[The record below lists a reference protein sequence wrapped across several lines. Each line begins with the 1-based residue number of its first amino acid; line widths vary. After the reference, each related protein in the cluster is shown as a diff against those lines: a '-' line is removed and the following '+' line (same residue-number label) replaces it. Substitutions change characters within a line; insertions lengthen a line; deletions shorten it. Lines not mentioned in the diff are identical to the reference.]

1 MLVPSVTRMI
11 VATMP
16 GYRRMCPARLMVRSV
31 DPRDRLSWMG
41 KRLTD
46 PAEVLAQRITERVV
60 AHLVEAIDINAIL
73 GRVDVNALLDRVDV
87 DALLDRVDV
96 DRLVQRTDLTALADR
111 LDVNSLVKR
120 IDMDALVEQ
129 TDLGAILARSSG
141 GVLSEALDALRSQ
154 AVGLDWFVDRWV
166 RRLLRQKR
174 PGPVAPGP
182 SAATAGP

>member
-1 MLVPSVTRMI
+1 
-11 VATMP
+11 
-16 GYRRMCPARLMVRSV
+16 MVGSV
-31 DPRDRLSWMG
+31 DPRDRLSWVG

-60 AHLVEAIDINAIL
+60 ALLVEAVDINAIL
-73 GRVDVNALLDRVDV
+73 DRVDVNALLDRVDV

-96 DRLVQRTDLTALADR
+96 DRLIQRADVAALADR
-111 LDVNSLVKR
+111 IDVNSLAKR

-129 TDLGAILARSSG
+129 TDLGAVIARSSG
-141 GVLSEALDALRSQ
+141 GVLSEALDAVRSQ
-154 AVGLDWFVDRWV
+154 AVGLDGFVDRWV
-166 RRLLRQKR
+166 GRLLRRKQ